1 MLKKLLLL
9 FICFFF
15 SIPFSVKAVGID
27 EYADA
32 FKIDLEKDTLPTLEE
47 IKEFFFN
54 QDTLYNTHY
63 RSVFDLTGE
72 FDAEFYQTI
81 SEYGMREKRLKWD
94 DEEAILEVLNALPKD
109 MYQYIGPMLFT
120 IPNMSEK
127 ILNMPGIKETKNRFP
142 TRIADAVKD
151 IEDIEFVSPF
161 LYHLLRPEVW
171 GEVDENIEY
180 PKPRRMHP
188 KVIYDADFYKAV
200 RKLVPP
206 EKYNQDKSFS
216 DKLERGDLRT
226 ISPTKNDLLTAAD
239 VQAFLNTLDS
249 VEEWGKQNNRLYKI
263 YQITMMW
270 ESFEMSKPDN
280 KVPVAGLRDIVNP
293 CQRLVQKATIIG
305 EELSLAQ
312 VVAKQGFS
320 LNEWAYTC
328 DKTVKAYR
336 LSQIPGYMVLAIRRY
351 QKGLDDEE
359 VKRLSPRMQ
368 KVRFVTMQ
376 AIIDMYKAPLNDVR
390 EVRKHRKAL
399 HDKWFKNDFKI
410 VGTPVTGAD

>member
-1 MLKKLLLL
+1 MSMPVNAAGLDDY
-9 FICFFF
+9 
-15 SIPFSVKAVGID
+15 V
-27 EYADA
+27 DA
-32 FKIDLEKDTLPTLEE
+32 YEIDLEKGDLPTLEE
-47 IKEFFFN
+47 IKAFFFN
-54 QDTLYNTHY
+54 QETLYNTHY
-63 RSVFDLTGE
+63 RSVFDLTGD
-72 FDAEFYQTI
+72 FDPEFYQKI
-81 SEYGMREKRLKWD
+81 AAYGLREKRLKWEN
-94 DEEAILEVLNALPKD
+94 EEAILEVLKALPKD

-127 ILNMPGIKETKNRFP
+127 ILNLPGIKETKNKFP

-151 IEDIEFVSPF
+151 IEDIEFISPF

-180 PKPRRMHP
+180 PKPRKMHP
-188 KVIYDADFYKAV
+188 KVVYDANFYRAI
-200 RKLVPP
+200 RQIVPP
-206 EKYNQDKSFS
+206 EKYNEDKQKSNR
-216 DKLERGDLRT
+216 LERGDLRT

-239 VQAFLNTLDS
+239 VEAFMNTLDG
-249 VEEWGKQNNRLYKI
+249 VENWARENGRQ
-263 YQITMMW
+263 YQIYRITTMW
-270 ESFEMSKPDN
+270 EAYEMSKPDN
-280 KVPVAGLRDIVNP
+280 KIPAPGLRDIVNP

-305 EELSLAQ
+305 DEWSLAK

-351 QKGLDDEE
+351 QKGLDDDE

-368 KVRFVTMQ
+368 QARYAAMQ
-376 AIIDMYKAPLNDVR
+376 AIIEMYKAPLNDVR

-399 HDKWFKNDFKI
+399 HDKWFENDFKI
-410 VGTPVTGAD
+410 AGTPITGAD